1 SWIDA
6 STSGR
11 CTFFPGD
18 GYVDPYLLSH
28 AYGRAARKRGVQ
40 IRTRTEVDDLVVN
53 SDTVTGVRCA
63 SGTVS
68 GGSIIDAA
76 GAWASVISARAGY
89 PLPMTPTRSHY
100 WIAAPSDIYGGEFP
114 VIMLPDCQ
122 AYTRPEVGGM
132 VIGVQEQSSATFDAR
147 VLPSDINTF

>member
-1 SWIDA
+1 MTRRPPR
-6 STSGR
+6 STL
-11 CTFFPGD
+11 TDTLFP
-18 GYVDPYLLSH
+18 YTTLFRS
-28 AYGRAARKRGVQ
+28 
-40 IRTRTEVDDLVVN
+40 
-53 SDTVTGVRCA
+53 VRCA

-114 VIMLPDCQ
+114 VILLPDCQ
-122 AYTRPEVGGM
+122 TYMRPAVGGM
-132 VIGVQEQSSATFDAR
+132 VIGVPEKSSATFDAR
-147 VLPSDINTF
+147 VLPGAINTFSPPHSGRTS